1 MLQKRNL
8 WLGKCIFHH
17 ITGTNDFIFDF
28 NARFSCRIDLVESI
42 RKVNKENLL
51 IYINGGFI
59 GYCSGSKITNMDG
72 GKSF

>member
-28 NARFSCRIDLVESI
+28 NARFSCWIDLIESI
-42 RKVNKENLL
+42 RKVNNENLL

-59 GYCSGSKITNMDG
+59 GYCSGSNITNMDG